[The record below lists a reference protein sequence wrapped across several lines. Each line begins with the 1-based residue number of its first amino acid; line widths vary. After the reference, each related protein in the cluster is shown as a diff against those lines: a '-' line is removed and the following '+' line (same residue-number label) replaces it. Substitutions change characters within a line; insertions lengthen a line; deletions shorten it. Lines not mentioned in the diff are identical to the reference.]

1 MGPWSAGRAGRER
14 RSEMAFDKIVS
25 EAEERMEKAREVFH
39 NELRSMRT
47 GRAHPGLVEGV
58 RVDYYGNSTPL
69 KQIATISAPEPDLIL
84 VKPFDPASL
93 KDLEKGILKSDVG
106 LTPSNDGKVLRLKV
120 PPLSEERRKQ
130 LVGRAKEVAEEAR
143 VSVRNIRRDANKAAD
158 QLQKDGALTEDEQT
172 RAKDAIQELTKRV
185 EKMVD
190 DELKRKT
197 EELLEV

>member
-1 MGPWSAGRAGRER
+1 
-14 RSEMAFDKIVS
+14 MAFDKIVS